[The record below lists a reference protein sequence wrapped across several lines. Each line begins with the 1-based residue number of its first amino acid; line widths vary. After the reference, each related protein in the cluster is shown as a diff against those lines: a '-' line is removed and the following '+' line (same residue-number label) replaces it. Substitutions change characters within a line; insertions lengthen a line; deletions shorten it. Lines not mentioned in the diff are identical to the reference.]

1 MGTLMVERVNSCSL
15 PPLYHRLHSVEVF
28 NPYFAVLL
36 LQKKKMVGKIIIMIN
51 NWWEELHNS
60 AKYQ

>member
-1 MGTLMVERVNSCSL
+1 MVERVNSCSL
-15 PPLYHRLHSVEVF
+15 PPSSLIAHGTSVEVF

-36 LQKKKMVGKIIIMIN
+36 LQKENGWEIIIIIN